1 MTAFYVSDSYI
12 TVKLTKPKMFF
23 LSKYFIPFFV
33 KGMEEVSE
41 ESGDGISAHQAAGS
55 GQLEVLTQAIREDP
69 AVLEHQDHEG
79 KGMLFVYIL

>member
-1 MTAFYVSDSYI
+1 M
-12 TVKLTKPKMFF
+12 
-23 LSKYFIPFFV
+23 
-33 KGMEEVSE
+33 SE

-79 KGMLFVYIL
+79 KRFFAIWGS